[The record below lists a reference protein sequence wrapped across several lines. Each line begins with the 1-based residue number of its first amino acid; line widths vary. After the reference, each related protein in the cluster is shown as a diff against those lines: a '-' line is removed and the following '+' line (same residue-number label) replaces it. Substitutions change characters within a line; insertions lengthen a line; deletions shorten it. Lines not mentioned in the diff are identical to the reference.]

1 VTAPRAARTNAVSER
16 DTPFDDPTARFAA
29 GRFGMWIFLVV
40 LAVVFASTILGYLVV
55 RIDNGD
61 AFIPVDAPSPP
72 RILLVSTALLLVSSW
87 TMQRALRF
95 GRSGDPRQGGM
106 MVATSALALGFL
118 AVQGVAWA
126 ELYRQNLAISDN
138 LYGWTFYVL
147 TALHA
152 AHVVG
157 GLVPMAITT
166 WRASRGRYGPADHRG
181 ITYCAMYWHFLDGA
195 WIVLYTV
202 LLLGSAR

>member
-1 VTAPRAARTNAVSER
+1 
-16 DTPFDDPTARFAA
+16 
-29 GRFGMWIFLVV
+29 
-40 LAVVFASTILGYLVV
+40 
-55 RIDNGD
+55 
-61 AFIPVDAPSPP
+61 
-72 RILLVSTALLLVSSW
+72 VSTALLLVSSW

>member
-1 VTAPRAARTNAVSER
+1 MAER

-40 LAVVFASTILGYLVV
+40 LAVVFASTLLGYIVV
-55 RIDNGD
+55 RVDNGQ
-61 AFIPVDAPSPP
+61 AFIPANAPPP
-72 RILLVSTALLLVSSW
+72 PGILLVSTAVLIVSSW

-95 GRSGDPRQGGM
+95 GRTGDPRQGGM
-106 MVATSALALGFL
+106 MVATSALALVFL
-118 AVQGVAWA
+118 GVQLVAWA
-126 ELYRQNLAISDN
+126 QLYEQNLAISDN
-138 LYGWTFYVL
+138 LYAWTFYVL

-157 GLVPMAITT
+157 GLPPLAITT
-166 WRASRGRYGPADHRG
+166 WRASQGRYGPDDHRG

-195 WIVLYTV
+195 WIVLYAT
-202 LLLGSAR
+202 LWLGSMR